1 MIISS
6 NTKGTSCME
15 KITILLSETWRDK
28 VFAEK
33 YYERLRKYGEVAV
46 YDKKDFSD
54 MDYVIDFAKDSTVIV
69 TSWDSPVIGGRILDV
84 CPNLKAVL
92 HAAGSVKPVIS
103 DELIKKGVRIT
114 GSAAAIGEGVAET
127 ALALAITGSK
137 KVYWLSRDTAE
148 GKWGENHAS
157 VVDFYDIKV
166 GIVSAGFVGR
176 HMIKLLHN
184 FHVEIL
190 VYDPFL
196 SEEQINELGAKKCE
210 LNELLSECDVISV
223 HAPSIPETDNMFNK
237 DNLKLIKVCRL
248 YRCYIGRTAEE
259 R

>member
-1 MIISS
+1 M
-6 NTKGTSCME
+6 
-15 KITILLSETWRDK
+15 
-28 VFAEK
+28 
-33 YYERLRKYGEVAV
+33 
-46 YDKKDFSD
+46 
-54 MDYVIDFAKDSTVIV
+54 
-69 TSWDSPVIGGRILDV
+69 
-84 CPNLKAVL
+84 
-92 HAAGSVKPVIS
+92 
-103 DELIKKGVRIT
+103 RIT

-237 DNLKLIKVCRL
+237 DNLKLIKICRL